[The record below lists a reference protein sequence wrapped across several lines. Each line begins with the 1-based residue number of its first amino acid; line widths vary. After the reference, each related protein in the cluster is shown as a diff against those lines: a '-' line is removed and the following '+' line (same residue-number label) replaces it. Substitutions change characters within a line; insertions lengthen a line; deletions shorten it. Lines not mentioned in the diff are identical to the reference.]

1 MRSVLLGV
9 ALSGWL
15 AGPALAQCVYVT
27 CPGSSGSSMMGSSS
41 SSSNSTSGSSSMSQ
55 HEAVQTVTVTPD
67 TTETFVREEV
77 VREPEAHAGHH
88 AQHQE
93 HMQHAYRHGYRD
105 GYRDG
110 YSDRGRPKAKATKSR
125 ARAAVAHSSHRRTA
139 SKAKRTQSFA
149 TSSSASVYDSRPFV
163 DTVKD
168 RATSYQAA
176 SNGSAMSLASESSA
190 SSSSSWSSSSSM
202 SSWSNQG
209 GMTSWP
215 APAMPMQQGG
225 MICGWS
231 VQTVTTPDGQT
242 LPPQQ
247 TWVCQ
252 CPQGW
257 RPPGY

>member
-9 ALSGWL
+9 ALTGWL
-15 AGPALAQCVYVT
+15 AGPALAQCVYVA
-27 CPGSSGSSMMGSSS
+27 CPGSSSNSMMSASSS
-41 SSSNSTSGSSSMSQ
+41 SSSSSASSTMSQ
-55 HEAVQTVTVTPD
+55 HEVTQTVTISPE
-67 TTETFVREEV
+67 TTETFVREEI
-77 VREPEAHAGHH
+77 VREPEAHDGHH
-88 AQHQE
+88 AQHQQ

-110 YSDRGRPKAKATKSR
+110 YADRGKPKARATKARTR
-125 ARAAVAHSSHRRTA
+125 ATVAPSNHRRPVP
-139 SKAKRTQSFA
+139 KAKRTSSTV
-149 TSSSASVYDSRPFV
+149 TSSSAWVYDNRPYV
-163 DTVKD
+163 DPIKD
-168 RATSYQAA
+168 RATSYEAA
-176 SNGSAMSLASESSA
+176 SNGSAISLASESSA
-190 SSSSSWSSSSSM
+190 SSSSSWSTSSSM

-225 MICGWS
+225 QICGWS
-231 VQTVTTPDGQT
+231 VQTITTPDGQA

>member
-9 ALSGWL
+9 ALSGLL
-15 AGPALAQCVYVT
+15 AGPALAQCVFVT
-27 CPGSSGSSMMGSSS
+27 CPGSSGSSMMSSS
-41 SSSNSTSGSSSMSQ
+41 SSSSDSTSGSSSMSH
-55 HEAVQTVTVTPD
+55 HEVSQTVTIAPD
-67 TTETFVREEV
+67 TTKTFVREEV
-77 VREPEAHAGHH
+77 VREPKAHGSNQAH
-88 AQHQE
+88 HQE
-93 HMQHAYRHGYRD
+93 HTRNAYRHGYRD

-110 YSDRGRPKAKATKSR
+110 YSDRGRPKARTTKPR
-125 ARAAVAHSSHRRTA
+125 RGAAVAPARHHRTA
-139 SKAKRTQSFA
+139 GKAKRTQGSV
-149 TSSSASVYDSRPFV
+149 TSSSAWVANSRPFV

-168 RATSYQAA
+168 RATSYEAA
-176 SNGSAMSLASESSA
+176 TKGSAITLDSKSSA
-190 SSSSSWSSSSSM
+190 SSSASWSSTSSM

-215 APAMPMQQGG
+215 APVMPMQQGG

-231 VQTVTTPDGQT
+231 VQTITTPDGHT

>member
-1 MRSVLLGV
+1 MRSILLGV

-15 AGPALAQCVYVT
+15 VGPAFAQCVYVA
-27 CPGSSGSSMMGSSS
+27 CPGSSGSSSSS
-41 SSSNSTSGSSSMSQ
+41 SSSSASSTLSR
-55 HEAVQTVTVTPD
+55 HEVTQTVTISPE
-67 TTETFVREEV
+67 TTETFVREEI
-77 VREPEAHAGHH
+77 VREPEAHDGPH
-88 AQHQE
+88 AQHQQ

-110 YSDRGRPKAKATKSR
+110 YADRGKPKARATKTR
-125 ARAAVAHSSHRRTA
+125 TRTAAVPSRHRRPA
-139 SKAKRTQSFA
+139 SKSKRPQS
-149 TSSSASVYDSRPFV
+149 TVTNSSAWVYESRPYV
-163 DTVKD
+163 DPIKD
-168 RATSYQAA
+168 RATSYAAA
-176 SNGSAMSLASESSA
+176 SNGSAISLTSESSA
-190 SSSSSWSSSSSM
+190 SNSSSWSSSSSM
-202 SSWSNQG
+202 SSWSSQG

-215 APAMPMQQGG
+215 APVMPMQHGG

-231 VQTVTTPDGQT
+231 VQTVTTPDGHV

>member
-9 ALSGWL
+9 ALSGLL
-15 AGPALAQCVYVT
+15 AGPALAQCVYVA
-27 CPGSSGSSMMGSSS
+27 CPGSSGSSMMSSS
-41 SSSNSTSGSSSMSQ
+41 SSSSSSTSGSSSMSQ
-55 HEAVQTVTVTPD
+55 HEVAQTVTIAPD

-77 VREPEAHAGHH
+77 VRESGVHGSLHT
-88 AQHQE
+88 QHQE
-93 HMQHAYRHGYRD
+93 HTQHAYRHGYRD
-105 GYRDG
+105 GYRDA
-110 YSDRGRPKAKATKSR
+110 YSDRGRPKARTKKPVT
-125 ARAAVAHSSHRRTA
+125 RAAVAPASHRRTA
-139 SKAKRTQSFA
+139 VKAKRTQGSA
-149 TSSSASVYDSRPFV
+149 ASSSAWASSSRPFV

-168 RATSYQAA
+168 RATSYEAA
-176 SNGSAMSLASESSA
+176 SNGSAISLASASSA

-202 SSWSNQG
+202 SNWSNHG

-215 APAMPMQQGG
+215 APAVPMQQGG

-231 VQTVTTPDGQT
+231 VQTITTPDGHT
-242 LPPQQ
+242 SPPQQ